1 MRMMK
6 QKQMLLREVAWKGRE
21 GQANEGGTG
30 GGERNTT
37 APEKVI
43 IPGKND
49 PSPHI
54 SKAQSWALSQS
65 REERGPLEQGNIRGG
80 IPLRRWPCT

>member
-1 MRMMK
+1 MGYIPNSIWAQPFWTNGK
-6 QKQMLLREVAWKGRE
+6 TSESGIHLDQMGFSL
-21 GQANEGGTG
+21 
-30 GGERNTT
+30 
-37 APEKVI
+37 